1 MESLI
6 SRGITGYIPNTGTY
20 KNKRE
25 GFTYDKENDCYVC
38 SQGKTLKFAGYREHN
53 GTQKN
58 YMSKRSDC
66 KNCPMRTKCLG
77 KKDYKNLVDSANK
90 PLFDEMHKRM
100 NEVYGKRMM
109 VIRKS
114 TVEPIIGNLIEYLGM
129 RKVNTIGIK
138 LANKCMIMAGIA
150 YNLKKLIKYGK
161 KYLWDALLS
170 SLTQQIPLTV
180 Q

>member
-1 MESLI
+1 
-6 SRGITGYIPNTGTY
+6 
-20 KNKRE
+20 
-25 GFTYDKENDCYVC
+25 
-38 SQGKTLKFAGYREHN
+38 
-53 GTQKN
+53 
-58 YMSKRSDC
+58 
-66 KNCPMRTKCLG
+66 MRTKCLG

-161 KYLWDALLS
+161 KYLLNALLS
-170 SLTQQIPLTV
+170 LLRPRLPFSGQCF
-180 Q
+180 